1 MWVELYGNIRDDIII
16 QVTNEQNSNVL
27 NVLRRYKE
35 LEIVIVTSVSL
46 I

>member
-1 MWVELYGNIRDDIII
+1 MGILNISDDIII

-27 NVLRRYKE
+27 KVLHRYKE